1 MGYSYTLGLN
11 QFGDLTQDEY
21 LSDNFRGFRPDLS
34 KNMSEESLF
43 VPPGGVHLPFKVDWR
58 TKGFVSPVK
67 DQGGHSS
74 ASSLSSVPLAHS
86 CESRMPSYK
95 AEALWPAD
103 YLIFIFFYWVQRFFG
118 KGTPVKMRAIERQDS
133 KTYARRNLGLV
144 NFRKDVWLMIP
155 EAFGKANSTQFL
167 SRF

>member
-95 AEALWPAD
+95 AEAL
-103 YLIFIFFYWVQRFFG
+103 
-118 KGTPVKMRAIERQDS
+118 
-133 KTYARRNLGLV
+133 
-144 NFRKDVWLMIP
+144 
-155 EAFGKANSTQFL
+155 
-167 SRF
+167 